1 MDLPSAEPG
10 ARRHAELALDVILCV
25 HQHAACGLLV
35 PARSTGLLNVVLK
48 RPWDVGVDNEA
59 HIRLVYAHAEGVG
72 GDDRPQLPTDEA
84 LLHVLLGLR
93 RQSGMEV
100 IRVNAFLPQELRHLL
115 CLRSRRAVDYRAA
128 GFVGRK
134 VGRQYLVN
142 IGELGGAARRHH
154 YELQVGALRS
164 TVEHLKLHAQL
175 FSEVFDDF
183 GFNVRLCGGGKA
195 HDRRHRLL
203 PRSLADEP
211 SHISVVRPEVVP
223 PL

>member
-1 MDLPSAEPG
+1 MVAAEPG

-35 PARSTGLLNVVLK
+35 PAGSTGLLKIVLK
-48 RPWDVGVDNEA
+48 RPRDVGVNNEA
-59 HIRLVYAHAEGVG
+59 HVRLVYSHAEGVG

-84 LLHVLLGLR
+84 LLYVLLGLG

-100 IRVNAFLPQELRHLL
+100 IRVNAFLPQEFCHLL

-128 GFVGRK
+128 GFVCRK
-134 VGRQYLVN
+134 IGRQYLMY
-142 IGELGGAARRHH
+142 IGELGGAARRYHH
-154 YELQVGALRS
+154 ELQVGALRS

-183 GFNVRLCGGGKA
+183 GLHVRLCGGGKA
-195 HDRRHRLL
+195 HDRRHRLI
-203 PRSLADEP
+203 PCSLADEP
-211 SHISVVRPEVVP
+211 SHISVVWPEVVP